1 MKKLERLLQINELA
15 KAKLESI
22 KLLNEEIE
30 DLRKE
35 ATKISEQ
42 RRLPRLV
49 NN

>member
-42 RRLPRLV
+42 L
-49 NN
+49 NK